1 MLENSNLTD
10 FAILPQL
17 GINAIYIISDIGTPL
32 IIRTYSENDVFT
44 KDSSTISGFLTAINI
59 FSESAL
65 EIFLSDIGILNQRLF
80 FKYQSDIY
88 YIIAID
94 EAAFKSLSLQDSR
107 QFIEELLWI
116 LVNSF
121 NEFYTEAQ
129 DKYKLLQLKEKLD
142 EYALTVDQLVVE
154 GARSW
159 LETLA
164 VIRKENSALLSQLG
178 EIKVSSTIL
187 KSSGLLDVF
196 IIENN
201 NLIYSLTVEES
212 QRDDKRTENIVNLN
226 KTISDFG
233 DNALVTAVSDIG
245 FFSTRI
251 YLKSSDKKRVIML
264 VANELVYLQFP
275 IYIIKLI
282 FDNLMSKM
290 DKSVSKKIEIGH
302 QFKFELSRLLYNAIE
317 ELEFILSIAP
327 F

>member
-1 MLENSNLTD
+1 MTDNS
-10 FAILPQL
+10 ILPQL
-17 GINAIYIISDIGTPL
+17 GINAIYIISDTGTPL
-32 IIRTYSENDVFT
+32 IIRTYSEQDVFT
-44 KDSSTISGFLTAINI
+44 KDSSTVSGFLTAINI

-65 EIFLSDIGILNQRLF
+65 EIFLSDIGILDQRLF

-116 LVNSF
+116 MVNAF
-121 NEFYTEAQ
+121 NEFYYEAQ
-129 DKYKLLQLKEKLD
+129 EKYKLLQLKEKLD
-142 EYALTVDQLVVE
+142 EYALEVDKLVVE
-154 GARSW
+154 GAKSW
-159 LETLA
+159 LQTLSEM
-164 VIRKENSALLSQLG
+164 RKVNAALLSQLG

-187 KSSGLLDVF
+187 KSSGLLNVY
-196 IIENN
+196 IIENGQ
-201 NLIYSLTVEES
+201 LIFELTVEES
-212 QRDDKRTENIVNLN
+212 LKDPNRSQNIVNLN

-251 YLKSSDKKRVIML
+251 YLKNSDKKRVIML
-264 VANELVYLQFP
+264 VANELIYLQFP

-282 FDNLMSKM
+282 FDNLMSKI
-290 DKSVSKKIEIGH
+290 DKSVSKKIEIGQH
-302 QFKFELSRLLYNAIE
+302 FKFELSRLLYNAIE